1 MWRSYIDYFL
11 FFPPNCTLMN
21 NLYKIKKKLYKELYI
36 WIRFRV
42 KVKVRI
48 VTYSDLHVDL
58 RGLMPSLEEYNL
70 LNAVHRCIQ
79 NNIISYLTAF
89 SVKIKWNQLLNNVC
103 SVYSFHLLLI

>member
-1 MWRSYIDYFL
+1 MWGSYIDYFL
-11 FFPPNCTLMN
+11 PPPNCTLMN
-21 NLYKIKKKLYKELYI
+21 ILYKIKKELYKELYI

-70 LNAVHRCIQ
+70 LNADTFKTIVIV
-79 NNIISYLTAF
+79 SSLTAF
-89 SVKIKWNQLLNNVC
+89 SVKIRWNQLLNNVC